1 MRFAIISDIHGNMAA
16 LEAVVR
22 DLKSEDLE
30 EVYAAGDLALFGPH
44 PRECVEMLRQNGW
57 ASVRGN
63 TDRMIADFDQLTAA
77 GSLDPETG
85 VGKIV
90 AWTRQQLGHRLVVS
104 LGALPPSITIDSGAG
119 AGRLSIF
126 HGTPRSDEEGLIAT
140 DGDERL
146 LELTKEARASAV
158 VGGHTH
164 LSFVRTVDGALTANA
179 GSVGRSYEGRPG
191 CAAYLVLDDLRRVW
205 TAEIRQV
212 EYDHLRN
219 YRAIE
224 EVGAPIGRKF
234 AEPFKTAIAPP

>member
-22 DLKSEDLE
+22 DLESTGLE

-44 PRECVEMLRQNGW
+44 PRQCVAMLRQNGW

-63 TDRMIADFDQLTAA
+63 TERMIADFDELAAA

-90 AWTRQQLGHRLVVS
+90 AWTRDRLGPELVEY
-104 LGALPPSITIDSGAG
+104 LGALPPSILIESRAG

-126 HGTPRSDEEGLIAT
+126 HGTPRSDEEGLIED
-140 DGDERL
+140 DGDDRL
-146 LELTKEARASAV
+146 LELTREAGARAV
-158 VGGHTH
+158 IGGHTH
-164 LSFVRTVDGALTANA
+164 KSFARMMDGTLIANA

-191 CAAYLVLDDLRRVW
+191 RATYLALDDQSGVWTVEIRRV
-205 TAEIRQV
+205 R
-212 EYDHLRN
+212 YDHQRN